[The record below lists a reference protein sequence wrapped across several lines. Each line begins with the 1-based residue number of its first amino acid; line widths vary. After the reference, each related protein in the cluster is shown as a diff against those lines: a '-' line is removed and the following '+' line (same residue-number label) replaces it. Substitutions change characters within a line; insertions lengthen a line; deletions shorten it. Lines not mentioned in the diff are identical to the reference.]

1 MGFFA
6 KKPTVDSPVYSPM
19 NIATIKKNDIAN
31 GPGVR
36 VSLFVSGCRHACPG
50 CFNREAWDF
59 DYGTPYTAEVEDAIL
74 GALSPDYVE
83 GLTLLGGEPF
93 EAENQ
98 AGLLALC
105 RRVRETY
112 PQKNI
117 WCFTG
122 FLYETLASDGIT
134 PTADRPAP
142 GETETRRALLST
154 LDVLV
159 DGRFE
164 ADKKNFALI
173 FRGSSNQRILDVPA
187 SLAQGH
193 AVWAK
198 GVWERETAKSQ

>member
-1 MGFFA
+1 
-6 KKPTVDSPVYSPM
+6 M
-19 NIATIKKNDIAN
+19 NVATIKRNDIAN

-59 DYGTPYTAEVEDAIL
+59 AYGTPYTPATEETIL
-74 GALSPDYVE
+74 AALAPDYVE

-98 AGLLALC
+98 APLLALC
-105 RRVRETY
+105 RRVREAY
-112 PQKNI
+112 PHKTI

-122 FLYETLASDGIT
+122 FLMEGLLSDRDEDA
-134 PTADRPAP
+134 ADPGAEAAGTRPAP
-142 GETETRRALLST
+142 GQAITRRAFLEQ

-164 ADKKNFALI
+164 ADKKSLALL

-187 SLAQGH
+187 SLAAGH
-193 AVWAK
+193 PQWLPS
-198 GVWERETAKSQ
+198 VWERTMGNGEMGTV